1 MKLERLPRT
10 PSYMANIR
18 YLAMLGTYETT
29 RLGSPSK
36 WNAAVGRPTSTCM
49 KPGWDAELDRV
60 VLAP

>member
-29 RLGSPSK
+29 RLGR
-36 WNAAVGRPTSTCM
+36 NAAVGRPTSTCM